1 MPLREELAPKV
12 AEIERLAREMYD
24 LRLGAYGLKVENGVV
39 MNDPDRPAPMHY
51 VDQAEEQRNYDNF
64 VSYLDTVTSRFELYY
79 DLDDMELL
87 DLTAKIGGLADYPGY
102 GNPYTVFDRIDHADD
117 HWMRPVLGMIDAE
130 EWSGNAATT
139 FYNDFLLPFHDAAEQ
154 QQACTR
160 VLGMV
165 AMCGYKGVIKAQD
178 DLLAIADA
186 AIAAFS
192 GEGREADWAGLL
204 TVASLISGAVGLF
217 LTGNPAI
224 AAGVVSLGT
233 SIGSMFAAT
242 DDSGDERRVEI
253 KALNAP
259 MGLES
264 LWDALMAFE
273 DELERK
279 DRQMAEPLENDLNS
293 SQCFASAGL
302 RLPEPGI
309 DSPDDFGTHQVGT
322 VVDGVPVGERE
333 SVVTAVALYEAGSR
347 NLPSAAYQLD
357 TAASH
362 LTETVPWSFRKL
374 FPQTASTFQQCRAK
388 VRSAI
393 SAIASDLE
401 DTGAILIDVAKNY
414 EATEEENAEILR
426 QIEMVLPPV
435 TSEPNYPPYY

>member
-1 MPLREELAPKV
+1 MPLRDELAPKV

-24 LRLGAYGLKVENGVV
+24 TRLHAYGLKAENGVV
-39 MNDPDRPAPMHY
+39 MNDPEAPAPVHP
-51 VDQAEEQRNYDNF
+51 VDQDQEQQNYDNF

-130 EWSGNAATT
+130 EWSGPAATT

-165 AMCGYKGVIKAQD
+165 AMCGYKGVLNAQD

-192 GEGREADWAGLL
+192 GERDTDWAGFL
-204 TVASLISGAVGLF
+204 TVASLVAGAVGLF

-224 AAGVVSLGT
+224 AAGAISLGT
-233 SIGSMFAAT
+233 SIASLFAAT
-242 DDSGDERRVEI
+242 DDSGEERQVEI

-264 LWDALMAFE
+264 LWEALMAFE
-273 DELERK
+273 DELDRK
-279 DRQMAEPLENDLNS
+279 DRQMSEPLERDLDS
-293 SQCFASAGL
+293 SQCFASPGL

-309 DSPDDFGTHQVGT
+309 DSPSDFGNHQVGT
-322 VVDGVPVGERE
+322 VVDGVPLAEQE

-347 NLPSAAYQLD
+347 NLPSAAYQLS
-357 TAASH
+357 TAASNM
-362 LTETVPWSFRKL
+362 TETVPPSFYKL
-374 FPQTASTFQQCRAK
+374 FHRTASTFQQCRAR
-388 VRSAI
+388 VRTAI
-393 SAIASDLE
+393 SAISTDLE
-401 DTGAILIDVAKNY
+401 ETGAILIDVAKNY
-414 EATEEENAEILR
+414 EATDAENAEIQR
-426 QIEMVLPPV
+426 QIGLVLPPV
-435 TSEPNYPPYY
+435 TSEPTYPPYY